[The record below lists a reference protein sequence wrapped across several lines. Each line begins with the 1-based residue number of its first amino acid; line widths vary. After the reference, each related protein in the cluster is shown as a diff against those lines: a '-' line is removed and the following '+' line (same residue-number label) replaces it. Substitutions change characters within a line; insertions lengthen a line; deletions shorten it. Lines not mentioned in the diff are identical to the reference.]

1 MPETIDSEVAA
12 DLALLGGVG
21 AAVAAARLIAED
33 LPITRDEL
41 TGLRLVDA
49 GARGR
54 YVDALAEDL
63 NAVGSWVEESE
74 RELREFLAD
83 CE

>member
-1 MPETIDSEVAA
+1 MPELIDSELAGTLATLGAA
-12 DLALLGGVG
+12 G

-41 TGLRLVDA
+41 AGLRLVDA
-49 GARGR
+49 AARGR
-54 YVDALAEDL
+54 FADSFAEDL